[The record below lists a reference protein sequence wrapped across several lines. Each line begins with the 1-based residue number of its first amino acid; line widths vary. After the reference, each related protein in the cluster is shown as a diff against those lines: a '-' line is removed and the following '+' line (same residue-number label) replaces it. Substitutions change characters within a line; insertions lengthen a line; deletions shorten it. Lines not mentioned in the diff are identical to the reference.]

1 MSPSVH
7 HADGALSEGGARHQ
21 RCEIDVPKKSRETG
35 VQFPAEE
42 YFFYSCEGHR
52 RVDINVHKKSP
63 DSGVQFLAEEYC
75 LKTYLLQCCM
85 VHHS

>member
-21 RCEIDVPKKSRETG
+21 RCDIDVPKKSRETG

-42 YFFYSCEGHR
+42 YFFYPCEGHQR
-52 RVDINVHKKSP
+52 CDIDVPKKSRET
-63 DSGVQFLAEEYC
+63 GVQFPAEEYFFI
-75 LKTYLLQCCM
+75 LARATG
-85 VHHS
+85 VST